1 MFLSVIALA
10 LIAGALAGG
19 GLPRLADLRLR
30 WIWILGLALLLRFGA
45 GLVRQVAPGIDLPLG
60 AAFISAYG
68 LLFIWLWGNWRVP
81 GLQVAAVGIGL
92 NTLAVVLNGGQMP
105 IWSAA
110 FTAAGF
116 APDALAND
124 PFHFLLNAGSVADFV
139 KSGGI
144 FGDVLPIPIPVIRD
158 VVSIGDTLL
167 AVGIFWA
174 IVYSMT
180 RSEAPT
186 RAAFTLGLRP
196 GDPFANASA
205 FPGGQAQA
213 IGSTPA
219 LAVRGA
225 RARPPARPRIP
236 GSGPSPRTWPSS
248 ATATSACCGSGSS
261 SRFFGDRVHQ
271 VAIGVLVLQ
280 RGTPLDVGIVF
291 AATAVPNVFLGP
303 LAGALVDR
311 WDRRRTMIVCD
322 LVRAGLVLLV
332 PLAINVHIG
341 LVYAIA
347 LAVATVGLLFRP
359 AKTAVVPL
367 IVDEERLVTAN
378 SASSVNETL
387 ADLLGYPV
395 AAAIVASL
403 AGLIGAAFVLDSATY
418 VVSALLIWGM
428 AVPRQELNAERFSV
442 RAIWREMAEGWR
454 FLTHQ
459 AELLA
464 NTVVSTVAQ
473 LAFGAEIV
481 CSLIYAKSVLDP
493 TLLPFPE
500 NYGWLMASLGLG
512 SVVGGVAI
520 GWLAPNAPKGPMTI
534 VGFIGLGA
542 SMVAVGLT
550 HAPVRRDR
558 ALLRHRR
565 RQHALPGA
573 DDHPLPGANAAAA
586 LRAGGVEPA
595 GADLRGDGDL
605 DGRGRLP
612 GRGAGSGRG
621 ADARRRVDRRGR
633 AGRAAGARHARGP
646 IEVATLRPA
655 AGPAAFVM
663 GEA

>member
-30 WIWILGLALLLRFGA
+30 WIWILGLALALRFGA
-45 GLVRQVAPGIDLPLG
+45 GIVRQVAPEVELPLG
-60 AAFISAYG
+60 AAYLSAYG
-68 LLFIWLWGNWRVP
+68 LIFVWLWGNWRVP

-92 NTLAVVLNGGQMP
+92 NTLAVALNDGHMP

-116 APDALAND
+116 SPAALAND
-124 PFHFLLNAGSVADFV
+124 PFHFLLSAGSVADFV

-144 FGDVLPIPIPVIRD
+144 FGDVIPLPLPVIRD
-158 VVSIGDTLL
+158 VVSIGDALV

-205 FPGGQAQA
+205 FPGGQAQS

-219 LAVRGA
+219 LAAAAAGA
-225 RARPPARPRIP
+225 GAIAIP
-236 GSGPSPRTWPSS
+236 GERPQSPYLALVRNRNFSLLWVGQLVS
-248 ATATSACCGSGSS
+248 
-261 SRFFGDRVHQ
+261 FFGDRVHQ

-311 WDRRRTMIVCD
+311 WDRRRTMIACD
-322 LVRAGLVLLV
+322 LARAGLVLLV

-387 ADLLGYPV
+387 ADLLGYPAAAALV
-395 AAAIVASL
+395 AAL
-403 AGLIGAAFVLDSATY
+403 AGLIGAAFVIDSATY
-418 VVSALLIWGM
+418 VVSAFLIWGM
-428 AVPRQELNAERFSV
+428 AVPSAGAERRSASACEPSGA
-442 RAIWREMAEGWR
+442 RWRRG
-454 FLTHQ
+454 
-459 AELLA
+459 
-464 NTVVSTVAQ
+464 
-473 LAFGAEIV
+473 
-481 CSLIYAKSVLDP
+481 
-493 TLLPFPE
+493 
-500 NYGWLMASLGLG
+500 
-512 SVVGGVAI
+512 
-520 GWLAPNAPKGPMTI
+520 
-534 VGFIGLGA
+534 GA
-542 SMVAVGLT
+542 SSPT
-550 HAPVRRDR
+550 RPSCSPTRWSAPWRSS
-558 ALLRHRR
+558 
-565 RQHALPGA
+565 P
-573 DDHPLPGANAAAA
+573 
-586 LRAGGVEPA
+586 
-595 GADLRGDGDL
+595 
-605 DGRGRLP
+605 
-612 GRGAGSGRG
+612 S
-621 ADARRRVDRRGR
+621 ARRSC
-633 AGRAAGARHARGP
+633 AA
-646 IEVATLRPA
+646 
-655 AGPAAFVM
+655 
-663 GEA
+663 

>member
-30 WIWILGLALLLRFGA
+30 WIWILGLALALRFGA
-45 GLVRQVAPGIDLPLG
+45 GLVRQAEPGVDLPLG
-60 AAFISAYG
+60 AAFIAAYG
-68 LLFIWLWGNWRVP
+68 LIFVWLWGNWRVP

-116 APDALAND
+116 TPASLVND
-124 PFHFLLNAGSVADFV
+124 PFHFLLNAGSVAEFV
-139 KSGGI
+139 SRGGI

-219 LAVRGA
+219 LAVAIAEAGA
-225 RARPPARPRIP
+225 IAIP
-236 GSGPSPRTWPSS
+236 GERPQSPYLALVRNRNFSLLWVGQLIS
-248 ATATSACCGSGSS
+248 
-261 SRFFGDRVHQ
+261 FFGDRVHQ

-280 RGTPLDVGIVF
+280 RATPLDVGIVF

-332 PLAINVHIG
+332 PVVINVHIG
-341 LVYAIA
+341 LVYVVA

-367 IVDEERLVTAN
+367 IVDEARLVTAN

-395 AAAIVASL
+395 AATIVASL

-418 VVSALLIWGM
+418 VISAVLIWGM

-442 RAIWREMAEGWR
+442 RAILREMAEGWR

-481 CSLIYAKSVLDP
+481 CSLIYAKGVLDQAF
-493 TLLPFPE
+493 LPFPE

-542 SMVAVGLT
+542 SMVAAGLT
-550 HAPVRRDR
+550 TNPYVAI
-558 ALLRHRR
+558 ALFFAIGVANMLYLVPTITLFQERTPQRLFGR
-565 RQHALPGA
+565 VVSSRQALTFGA
-573 DDHPLPGANAAAA
+573 MAISMGAAGYLAGVLGAAEVLMLGGGLIAV
-586 LRAGGVEPA
+586 AGFGGLLVPA
-595 GADLRGDGDL
+595 M
-605 DGRGRLP
+605 
-612 GRGAGSGRG
+612 RGAR
-621 ADARRRVDRRGR
+621 
-633 AGRAAGARHARGP
+633 
-646 IEVATLRPA
+646 
-655 AGPAAFVM
+655 
-663 GEA
+663 

>member
-30 WIWILGLALLLRFGA
+30 WVWVLGLALALRFGA
-45 GLVRQVAPGIDLPLG
+45 GLAREGDIGVDLPLG
-60 AAFISAYG
+60 AAFIAAYG
-68 LLFIWLWGNWRVP
+68 LIFVWLWGNWRVP
-81 GLQVAAVGIGL
+81 GLQVAAVGIAL

-116 APDALAND
+116 TPAALSHD
-124 PFHFLLNAGSVADFV
+124 PFHFLLTAGTVASFV
-139 KSGGI
+139 SQGGI

-180 RSEAPT
+180 RAEAPT

-213 IGSTPA
+213 VGSMPA
-219 LAVRGA
+219 LAALGAAASAGTVAAGGIAIPTERPQSPYLALVRNRNFSLLWVGQL
-225 RARPPARPRIP
+225 I
-236 GSGPSPRTWPSS
+236 S
-248 ATATSACCGSGSS
+248 
-261 SRFFGDRVHQ
+261 FFGDRVNQ

-280 RGTPLDVGIVF
+280 RATPLDVGIVF

-311 WDRRRTMIVCD
+311 WDRRGTMIACD

-359 AKTAVVPL
+359 AKTAIVPL
-367 IVDEERLVTAN
+367 IVDEQRLVTAN

-387 ADLLGYPV
+387 ADLIGYPV
-395 AAAIVASL
+395 AAAIVAGL

-418 VVSALLIWGM
+418 VVSAVLIWGM
-428 AVPRQELNAERFSV
+428 LVPRQELNAAPFSA

-459 AELLA
+459 AQLLA

-481 CSLIYAKSVLDP
+481 CSLIYAQRVLNQ
-493 TLLPFPE
+493 TFLPFPQ

-534 VGFIGLGA
+534 AGFIGLGA
-542 SMVAVGLT
+542 SMVAAGLT
-550 HAPVRRDR
+550 RSPQIAIGLFFAIGVANMLYLVPTITLFQELTPQRLFGRVVSSRQ
-558 ALLRHRR
+558 ALTF
-565 RQHALPGA
+565 GA
-573 DDHPLPGANAAAA
+573 MAISMGAAGYLTGVLGAAEVLMLGGGLIAV
-586 LRAGGVEPA
+586 AGLGGLLVPA
-595 GADLRGDGDL
+595 M
-605 DGRGRLP
+605 
-612 GRGAGSGRG
+612 RGAR
-621 ADARRRVDRRGR
+621 
-633 AGRAAGARHARGP
+633 
-646 IEVATLRPA
+646 
-655 AGPAAFVM
+655 
-663 GEA
+663 